1 MTDWIWWFHFS
12 VTFSGCS
19 YFLYTSLSN
28 SVQLSCIPFIFV
40 LIINGGVILTCVL
53 PEQKCVL
60 FCFIILQNLSPYM
73 TYHWRVTQS
82 IICCW
87 DVSVIHSWN
96 WWPDYGTKVV
106 IENSWGVI
114 WDICWTFKNCI
125 CTLHW
130 KCCNGARYLRGL
142 QGNDDDNILPNMNC
156 FFRFWSAWHVF
167 VFLSICFSIYLT
179 FLLILTQLLCVS
191 NEITQIVYC
200 PSNCL
205 IRLQPYTLS
214 SLNIPQLFESLC
226 VFLYFVPH

>member
-1 MTDWIWWFHFS
+1 MCITRTK
-12 VTFSGCS
+12 VCS
-19 YFLYTSLSN
+19 
-28 SVQLSCIPFIFV
+28 
-40 LIINGGVILTCVL
+40 
-53 PEQKCVL
+53 VL
-60 FCFIILQNLSPYM
+60 FHNSAESFSLYDISLESHAIHNLLLRCVCYPFMKLVARLWQKSC
-73 TYHWRVTQS
+73 HRKQLG
-82 IICCW
+82 C
-87 DVSVIHSWN
+87 DL
-96 WWPDYGTKVV
+96 GTGHLKTV
-106 IENSWGVI
+106 
-114 WDICWTFKNCI
+114 